1 MVFSLPA
8 VCVDMSNV
16 KAAQSNQVEVK
27 YENRPHKR
35 LDTGI
40 IPGIPLRLKVEQG
53 ANTLPPYTSSVEG
66 DFALLSGAMVRQ
78 FLKNRIDRFGDA
90 VMIAAAD
97 AYLESIIQE
106 CENTGI
112 ELLQKRF
119 VVALKELR
127 TEFIK
132 GTKDAVCAGMNVSVA
147 QVSGGETTTL
157 AGYADKELDRLLA
170 WGLTSSDCVI
180 LQNVA
185 VKALLVT
192 VDSVSVYVAPS
203 ACDELYRQVMKRIAF
218 ASLAA
223 LNAVRFRNYSW
234 RKTGGTALNRLSP
247 FSHKVFTGME
257 QFTNLRGVTRS
268 DAELREAP
276 AAINDENVCI
286 VAHIET
292 AVRAPFGSEISI
304 ESYGEYLPERLD
316 VEEFPLTAVPVVN
329 IPNSSDVHSPDDY
342 FSSLA
347 GLEVDYY
354 EEEDSNEETL
364 SYGNF

>member
-35 LDTGI
+35 LETGI

-53 ANTLPPYTSSVEG
+53 ANSLPPYASSVEG

-119 VVALKELR
+119 VIALKELR
-127 TEFIK
+127 TEYIK
-132 GTKDAVCAGMNVSVA
+132 GTKDAVCDGMNVSVA
-147 QVSGGETTTL
+147 QVSGGETTAL
-157 AGYADKELDRLLA
+157 AGYAEKELDRLLA

-185 VKALLVT
+185 VKSILVT
-192 VDSVSVYVAPS
+192 VDSVSVYVSPS
-203 ACDELYRQVMKRIAF
+203 ACDEFYRQVMKRIAF
-218 ASLAA
+218 ASLSS

-234 RKTGGTALNRLSP
+234 RKISGVSVNRLSS
-247 FSHKVFTGME
+247 FAHKVFTGLD
-257 QFTNLRGVTRS
+257 QFANLRGATRS
-268 DAELREAP
+268 NAELKEAP
-276 AAINDENVCI
+276 VTVNDENVCI

-292 AVRAPFGSEISI
+292 PVRAPFNSEIAI
-304 ESYGEYLPERLD
+304 ENYGEYLPERLD
-316 VEEFPLTAVPVVN
+316 VEEFPLTAVPVINV
-329 IPNSSDVHSPDDY
+329 PNSSDVHNPDDY

-354 EEEDSNEETL
+354 EEDDSNEETL